1 MKRLPIVFLAVLLLT
16 FFLVGCSDVP
26 LAPPVAPS
34 DQAAVDTAVA
44 ATLTAIVEVDSEES
58 DSAPTPQTA
67 DTATPEVVAQAT
79 QPATGESD
87 DVVSTDIIL
96 PPSVTDFDPAARPAS
111 SKGDPDAPVVIY
123 EWSDYT

>member
-1 MKRLPIVFLAVLLLT
+1 MKRLSLVFLAVLLLAL
-16 FFLVGCSDVP
+16 FLIGCSNVP
-26 LAPPVAPS
+26 LAPPMAPS

-67 DTATPEVVAQAT
+67 DTATPDVVAQAT
-79 QPATGESD
+79 QPATGDSD
-87 DVVSTDIIL
+87 DVVPTDIIL
-96 PPSVTDFDPAARPAS
+96 PPFVTDFDPVARPAS